1 MKRFSANYVIPINGR
16 PIKNGIIE
24 TDDIGTILEVYDFGG
39 EMRELAHTQF
49 LNGVLVPGL
58 INMHVHLEL
67 SWMNSLQK
75 PTNGLPSFI
84 EQMIKKQNPPDA
96 AKLMAEADDFMFRRG
111 IVGACDI
118 SNTEQSIDVKRN
130 SKIRYH
136 TMVEVSGLKTENAAK
151 RLETITDLL
160 DKFKAAGLSASIAPH
175 APYSVSNA
183 LWELLQKELNQ
194 QVVSIHNQES
204 ESENE
209 MFIAG
214 TGKLIETFRS
224 LQIIDS
230 QWKPTTKTSLHS
242 VLKYL
247 QNTKLLLVHNTF
259 TSNADIAQL
268 LQTKPNDTGIVFCPS
283 SNLHI
288 EEKLPNIELF
298 KKSNLP
304 LMLGTDSTA
313 SGKSLSLL
321 DEMLILQEYCN
332 VSFEETLC
340 WSTQNAAKFMDW
352 HDLGTFE
359 TGKRPG
365 INLISHFDFD
375 NFKLK
380 PNSTIRRV
388 L

>member
-24 TDDIGTILEVYDFGG
+24 TDDAGTILKVYDFGG

-67 SWMNSLQK
+67 SWMSRIENL
-75 PTNGLPSFI
+75 TNGLPSFI
-84 EQMIKKQNPPDA
+84 EQMIKKQTPTDSE
-96 AKLMAEADDFMFRRG
+96 KHMVEADDFMHRRG
-111 IVGACDI
+111 IVAACDI
-118 SNTEQSIDVKRN
+118 SNTELSIDVKRN

-136 TMVEVSGLKTENAAK
+136 TMVEVSELKTENAVK
-151 RLETITDLL
+151 RIETIKKLR
-160 DKFKAAGLSASIAPH
+160 DKFKAAGLSANIAPH

-183 LWELLQKELNQ
+183 LWELLQNELNQ
-194 QVVSIHNQES
+194 KIVSIHNQEN

-224 LQIIDS
+224 LQIIDP
-230 QWKPTTKTSLHS
+230 QWNATNTTSLHS

-247 QNTKLLLVHNTF
+247 QNAKLLLVHNTF
-259 TSNADIAQL
+259 TSNADIAKL
-268 LQTKPNDTGIVFCPS
+268 LQTKPNDTGVVFCPS

-288 EEKLPNIELF
+288 EGKLPNIEQF
-298 KKSNLP
+298 KRSKLP

-321 DEMLILQEYCN
+321 DEMFILQEYCN
-332 VSFEETLC
+332 ISFEETLY